1 MLTMSVVL
9 INVECYNY
17 VYYADICYA
26 ARRYT
31 NCHGAWRNKL
41 YRAMGL
47 LHKQMLEFKNNL
59 AY

>member
-1 MLTMSVVL
+1 MVL

-31 NCHGAWRNKL
+31 DCHGTWCNKL
-41 YRAMGL
+41 DRAIDL
-47 LHKQMLEFKNNL
+47 LYKQMLEFKNNL